1 VCRASLCMCLDKQDL
16 RKTLVQ
22 ECWVGADIWSHSA
35 QARIVQSTGVSK
47 WPDLPMEC
55 VQHPISPNHIEIRGG
70 RRSWPYLAVQ
80 HNLFRCVTWFE
91 PGLHI
96 WAASKV
102 SGTAALLLS
111 DDGKSP
117 GNSIWSYGNVLWNT
131 AIKMLLMLRSNWL
144 PLPFDGVHQR

>member
-1 VCRASLCMCLDKQDL
+1 MARFANGVCPASYFPESHRDQRRAAFL
-16 RKTLVQ
+16 
-22 ECWVGADIWSHSA
+22 A
-35 QARIVQSTGVSK
+35 
-47 WPDLPMEC
+47 
-55 VQHPISPNHIEIRGG
+55 
-70 RRSWPYLAVQ
+70 YLAVQ

-102 SGTAALLLS
+102 SGMAALLLS

-117 GNSIWSYGNVLWNT
+117 GNSIWSCGSVLWNT